1 MTADLNE
8 IEIQLACLGISLNP
22 ETLERL
28 RSRYFNSVLADPA
41 NSVVYKISKEVS
53 ITERELFFYQ
63 NIPAELSSWFPR
75 LVSSKIES
83 HLAYIAIEMIDGED
97 LSKIYMR
104 GETEAWEAIFAE
116 INECLGSFQRLEV
129 SGDSGVSLDRF
140 VIDKTRRRILDFLS
154 NTDPNF
160 SQLLTSGKLEVNGQQ
175 VGDIEEV
182 LATIERWAS
191 SLQSARSSFMHGDFC
206 FNNMLWTGSGLFL
219 IDPRGGMGGVLSNSG
234 YVLYDVAKLAHS
246 VVGGYDV
253 ILAGDFSCETR
264 GNSLVYEINFPPNY
278 GYVCGMFFDLC
289 DNLSL
294 SSADVLMLMGTLFL
308 SMPPLHAEDPV
319 RQKVMFA
326 HGLSLCSQL
335 LAQ

>member
-8 IEIQLACLGISLNP
+8 LETQLACLGVSLNP
-22 ETLERL
+22 KTLDRL
-28 RSRYFNSVLADPA
+28 RSRYFNSVLADRA
-41 NSVVYKISKEVS
+41 NSVVYKISKEIS

-75 LVSSKIES
+75 LVSSRIEP
-83 HLAYIAIEMIDGED
+83 HLAYIAIEMVDGDD

-104 GETEAWEAIFAE
+104 GETEDWERIFAE
-116 INECLGSFQRLEV
+116 INDCLASFQGPDV
-129 SGDSGVSLDRF
+129 SGDSGISLDRF
-140 VIDKTRRRILDFLS
+140 VIDKTRQRVLDFLS
-154 NTDPNF
+154 NTGPDF
-160 SQLLTSGKLEVNGQQ
+160 SQALRSGKLEVNGRQI
-175 VGDIEEV
+175 GDIEKV
-182 LATIERWAS
+182 LAALERWATR
-191 SLQSARSSFMHGDFC
+191 LQSARPSFMHGDFC
-206 FNNMLWTGSGLFL
+206 FNNLLWTGSGLFL

-253 ILAGDFSCETR
+253 IIAGDYSCETR
-264 GNSLVYEINFPPNY
+264 GNSLAYEINFPPNY
-278 GYVCGMFFDLC
+278 GYICGMFFDLC

-294 SSADVLMLMGTLFL
+294 SSEDVLVLMSTLFL
-308 SMPPLHAEDPV
+308 SMPPLHADDPV

-326 HGLSLCSQL
+326 HGLSLCTQL